1 MVKIRTRSRKNT
13 QKTWVRLTHRA
24 PIELAEG
31 RKLRKAL
38 ALLLFEG
45 VEPSKELAMTTLSI
59 LIELANQKTV
69 EEALRLLIDAVDE
82 QRLAAAL
89 RECEF
94 QVE

>member
-1 MVKIRTRSRKNT
+1 MVRIKVRSRKNT

-24 PIELAEG
+24 PVELAEG
-31 RKLRKAL
+31 KKLRRAL
-38 ALLLFEG
+38 ARLLFEG
-45 VEPSKELAMTTLSI
+45 VEPSKELAMTTLAI

-69 EEALRLLIDAVDE
+69 DEALQRLIEAVDE